1 MAQTKDTQQM
11 FVLEEAITVLF
22 CLVDD
27 AYYRNL
33 NPTGQRYASL
43 KKLSDSEVLALA
55 LLQQLRGVESERSFL
70 RDAQRFFS
78 HLFPGV
84 LGLVPS
90 SFHRRIRKLRRFL
103 EPLRRSVLAELVG
116 DPETM
121 IVDSTLLSVLHP
133 RQVSQSAGFDGA
145 AWVRWGSFSLY
156 GVKLHMLCAT
166 NRVPI
171 SYELTAAN
179 VAEVRL
185 TGELLDEASGIL
197 VPGEDL
203 ARKLLGDL
211 AYQSE
216 ASEQELAGR
225 GVALVTERARQHG
238 VRQQVEIAF
247 SSLKRV
253 FGVDETL
260 ATTLTGLATRLAAKI
275 TAYTYAFYVNR
286 LLDRPQGRMKELW
299 A

>member
-1 MAQTKDTQQM
+1 MAHPQDTPAAHL
-11 FVLEEAITVLF
+11 LEEAITTLF
-22 CLVDD
+22 CLLDD
-27 AYYRNL
+27 AYARL
-33 NPTGQRYASL
+33 NPKGQRYESI
-43 KKLSDSEVLALA
+43 KQLSDSEVLTLA

-84 LGLVPS
+84 LGLAPS
-90 SFHRRIRKLRRFL
+90 SLHRRVRKLRRFL
-103 EPLRRSVLAELVG
+103 EPLRHSVLPELVG
-116 DPETM
+116 DPETL
-121 IVDSTLLSVLHP
+121 IVDSPLLSVLHP
-133 RQVSQSAGFDGA
+133 RQVSQSAGLEGA

-185 TGELLDEASGIL
+185 TGELLEEASGL
-197 VPGEDL
+197 LFPGEDL

-216 ASEQELAGR
+216 ASEQELAEHGI
-225 GVALVTERARQHG
+225 ALITERSRQYG

-260 ATTLTGLATRLAAKI
+260 ATTLTGLATRLAAKV

-286 LLDRPQGRMKELW
+286 LFGRPQGRMKDLW